1 MSAVVTVLLNVA
13 LGFAFGIYGVS
24 SAAAIGEAGLTLMLI
39 LKIIKLKSKEEEN
52 I

>member
-1 MSAVVTVLLNVA
+1 MKHS
-13 LGFAFGIYGVS
+13 FAFGVYGVS

-39 LKIIKLKSKEEEN
+39 LKIKKLKTKEEEK